1 MTTKDI
7 LIFLHNHTLSTEEC
21 SDIFRTLKE
30 QDAVIGGKLW
40 TLADIDSMIDDDIK
54 KQMTDTELKEFIDR
68 TTTYL
73 NEDTLND
80 CTDEEW
86 NAITWAIHDTMAENF

>member
-1 MTTKDI
+1 MTPKDI
-7 LIFLHNHTLSTEEC
+7 LIFLQNHTLSTEEC
-21 SDIFRTLKE
+21 SDIFRALKE

-86 NAITWAIHDTMAENF
+86 NAITWAIHDTMTENF